1 MSKKISDHQYS
12 FSIGDFLDYEEPIV
26 DIYVNIEPNKLNQ
39 VGQSEHGGVITY
51 SNDEPIARLQME
63 EGRER
68 IKIELERF
76 PEIYPRLNY
85 EPVTEL
91 HLYLDEFIEA
101 LEKGKKLLLNE
112 K

>member
-1 MSKKISDHQYS
+1 MSKKISNHIYS
-12 FSIGDFLDYEEPIV
+12 LSVGSPLDYEEVVV
-26 DIYVNIEPNKLNQ
+26 DIYVYIDPSRKIEEIEWSDGRPMP
-39 VGQSEHGGVITY
+39 I
-51 SNDEPIARLQME
+51 SNDQPVARLQME
-63 EGRER
+63 EGRDK
-68 IKIELERF
+68 IKVELERF